1 VILLAVA
8 VYVLLPRLAKVEE
21 TLGTLRRLQWWAV
34 ALAVAAQAASNWGGG
49 FMVSRVARLT
59 GDRLSVARSVGVG
72 LAASSVGLV
81 AGGPIGYATAT
92 LYWLRREGISDEG
105 ATLVG
110 WLPAMFN
117 ATAMVVFAL
126 IGFLLLLL
134 GHDVRMP
141 RPLLLIVVA
150 TVMALL
156 VTLAVRVLTSDDRIV
171 AVVGGVRRM
180 WSRLRRRP
188 VDKRALA
195 AVRKRVTFA
204 RRALRRGGWR
214 GVAFGATL
222 NVGFDLLSLYFLFLA
237 ARYPIAVGTM
247 LAGYGLPE
255 VAGRLTFLP
264 GGVGVVEGGM
274 VGLYRALGVRSSVAV
289 VVVLAY
295 RTLSFW
301 LPTLTGFPLAVLEQR
316 RANADTA

>member
-1 VILLAVA
+1 
-8 VYVLLPRLAKVEE
+8 
-21 TLGTLRRLQWWAV
+21 
-34 ALAVAAQAASNWGGG
+34 
-49 FMVSRVARLT
+49 
-59 GDRLSVARSVGVG
+59 VARSVGIG

-81 AGGPIGYATAT
+81 AGGPIGYAAAT

-110 WLPAMFN
+110 WLPAIFN
-117 ATAMVVFAL
+117 ATAMVIFAL
-126 IGFLLLLL
+126 IGFLVLLL
-134 GHDVRMP
+134 GHGVRTP
-141 RPLLLIVVA
+141 NPLLLIIVS
-150 TVMALL
+150 TVIAVL
-156 VTLAVRVLTSDDRIV
+156 VTLAVRVLKSDDNIV
-171 AVVGGVRRM
+171 AVVGAVRRT
-180 WSRLRRRP
+180 WSRVRRRP

-195 AVRKRVTFA
+195 GVRKRVAFA

-214 GVAFGATL
+214 AVVFGATL
-222 NVGFDLLSLYFLFLA
+222 NAGFDLLSLYFLFLA
-237 ARYPIAVGTM
+237 ASYRIDVGTM

-264 GGVGVVEGGM
+264 GGLGVVEGGM

-301 LPTLTGFPLAVLEQR
+301 LPTLSGVPLAVIEQR
-316 RANADTA
+316 RANPAARRAH